1 MSENTSFADFL
12 TDWGSLITAVRN
24 NEETLP
30 DLEGLVAP
38 LEGLLGQG
46 RSLVAEK
53 AAARALLSEG
63 SKRSRALVPEGRAA
77 ASRLRYAL
85 KVHFG
90 GHNEK
95 LVEFGIAPLRTRR
108 LRQPADPPPPTPL
121 LEVPETE

>member
-1 MSENTSFADFL
+1 MSEITSFADFL
-12 TDWGSLITAVRN
+12 TDWDSLIRAVRN

-38 LEGLLGQG
+38 LEGFLGEGQ
-46 RSLVAEK
+46 RLVAEK

-63 SKRSRALVPEGRAA
+63 SKRTRALVPDGRAA

-90 GHNEK
+90 GHSEK

-108 LRQPADPPPPTPL
+108 LRLPADPPPPTPPL
-121 LEVPETE
+121 VVPETE